1 MSNQNERDQKLIEG
15 DEVNVRELIML
26 FWNRK
31 LLITSFTSI
40 AAILSVLYAL
50 YLPNIYTSS
59 ALLAPAESSSSSLSG
74 GLSQMAGMASL
85 AGISLPGSGM
95 TGNKSVE
102 AIERIQSF
110 EFFEKYFLPTISMQ
124 NLLAV
129 DSWDSQQ
136 NIISYVEEDFDA
148 ASNKWIRS
156 ATYPKSSIPSAQEAF
171 EKFSQS
177 LSIDEDKMTGFI
189 SISIEHQSPYI
200 AQKWVNNIIQQ
211 INESMRESDKNKA
224 EKSISFLNS
233 QIANVNY
240 EEVRQALSQLIQN
253 QIKNL
258 MLIESDNYYVLKV
271 LDSPIAP
278 EKRSAPVRSVIAI
291 LGTIFGFISIVV
303 FTIISH
309 YITVHSILKD

>member
-59 ALLAPAESSSSSLSG
+59 VLLAPAESNSSSLSG
-74 GLSQMAGMASL
+74 GLSQVAGMASL
-85 AGISLPGSGM
+85 AGISLPGSM
-95 TGNKSVE
+95 SSGNKSAE
-102 AIERIQSF
+102 AMERIQSF

-156 ATYPKSSIPSAQEAF
+156 STNTKSSIPSAQEAF
-171 EKFSQS
+171 EEFSKL
-177 LSIDEDKMTGFI
+177 LSINQDKITGFF
-189 SISIEHQSPYI
+189 SVSIEHQSPYV
-200 AQKWVNNIIQQ
+200 AQKWVNNIVQQ
-211 INESMRESDKNKA
+211 INESMRETDKNKA

-240 EEVRQALSQLIQN
+240 EEVRLALSELIQN

-258 MLIESDNYYVLKV
+258 MLIESNDYYVLKV

-278 EKRSAPVRSVIAI
+278 EKRSAPVRSIIAI
-291 LGTIFGFISIVV
+291 LGTIFGFISIAV